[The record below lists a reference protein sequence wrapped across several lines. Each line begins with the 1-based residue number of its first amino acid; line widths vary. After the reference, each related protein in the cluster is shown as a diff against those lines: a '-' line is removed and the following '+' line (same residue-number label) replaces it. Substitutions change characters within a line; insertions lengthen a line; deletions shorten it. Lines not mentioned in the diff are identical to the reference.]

1 MRYTLERNGKVVQHI
16 VMVGAEKSN
25 FKTPTVFD
33 LKFET
38 YEAANEVAE
47 VLKAKVVDNK
57 ATLAA

>member
-47 VLKAKVVDNK
+47 VLKAKVVD
-57 ATLAA
+57 TSLAKVA